1 MKTRVALVGCCGR
14 MGRAVRELAAETGDI
29 ELAAGVEVP
38 GHPELGTSCGSGMV
52 TDSLAVA
59 LKRADVA
66 VDFALAEGAAGR
78 IRETAAAGRA
88 WVGGVT
94 GLDDAA
100 LAELERAAGLVPTVL
115 AANFSLGVGVLCE
128 LAGRARELLGPEF
141 DVEVVETH
149 HRLKQDAPSGTAS
162 ELVRRLAGDSVCH
175 GREGR
180 VGVKPRGE
188 VGVHAVRT
196 GDVVGDHL
204 VVFGGPGERLE
215 LVHRATSRS
224 AFAAGALA
232 AARFAHGRAPGRY
245 SMADVI
251 AAFRA

>member
-14 MGRAVRELAAETGDI
+14 MGRAIRELARDDDDI
-29 ELAAGVEVP
+29 ELVAGVERP
-38 GHPELGTSCGSGMV
+38 GHPELGKRCGSGKV
-52 TDSLAVA
+52 VA
-59 LKRADVA
+59 DLGAALSGADVM
-66 VDFALAEGAAGR
+66 VDFALAEGVAER
-78 IRETAAAGRA
+78 IRTAADAGRA
-88 WVGGVT
+88 CVVGVT

-115 AANFSLGVGVLCE
+115 AANFSIGVNALYE
-128 LAGRARELLGPEF
+128 LVARARDLLGPGF

-149 HRLKQDAPSGTAS
+149 HRLKQDAPSGTAR
-162 ELVRRLAGDSVCH
+162 ELVRRLARDGVRH

-180 VGVKPRGE
+180 AGAKPRGE

-215 LVHRATSRS
+215 LVHRATSRR

-232 AARFAHGRAPGRY
+232 AARFVQGRRPGRY
-245 SMADVI
+245 SMADVL
-251 AAFRA
+251 AAGR